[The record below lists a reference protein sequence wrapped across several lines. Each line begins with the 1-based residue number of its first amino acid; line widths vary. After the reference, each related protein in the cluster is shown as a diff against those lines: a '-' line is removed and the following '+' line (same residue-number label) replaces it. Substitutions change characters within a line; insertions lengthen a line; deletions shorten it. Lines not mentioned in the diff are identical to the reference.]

1 MLVNEKSKLMFDF
14 EASEDLK
21 EDLSKFTEKS
31 AFMSTAKKCAVEAVG
46 TFFLCS
52 SIALTHGEPLA
63 PLAIGLSLAVMVFAF
78 GHISGGHFNPAV
90 TLAVFIRGG
99 IDYLSALSYTVAQLV
114 GAFLGAA
121 IQKEIYISAVV
132 TEAQPATDI
141 ISFYPKSSAPFGTAL
156 ICEAMFTFALAIV
169 VLNVATTKA
178 QEKNSFFGLAIGMT
192 VTVGAVAVGGVS
204 GGAFNPAIG
213 IALPAVHGITE
224 DLVLYVLGPCLGAAT
239 AAVFFRMTVDE
250 KELKKE

>member
-1 MLVNEKSKLMFDF
+1 MFDF

-21 EDLSKFTEKS
+21 EDFEKFTEKS

-52 SIALTHGEPLA
+52 SIALQSGGNPVAT
-63 PLAIGLSLAVMVFAF
+63 GLTLAVMIYAF

-99 IDYLSALSYTVAQLV
+99 IDYLSALSYAVAQLV

-121 IQKEIYISAVV
+121 IQKEIFRANLDNQSFKTSYPH
-132 TEAQPATDI
+132 PAAN
-141 ISFYPKSSAPFGTAL
+141 APFGTAL
-156 ICEAMFTFALAIV
+156 ICEAVFTFALAIV

-192 VTVGAVAVGGVS
+192 VTVGAIAVGGIS
-204 GGAFNPAIG
+204 GGAFNPAAG

-224 DLVLYVLGPCLGAAT
+224 DLTLYVLGPCLGAVT

>member
-1 MLVNEKSKLMFDF
+1 MLVNETSKLMFDF
-14 EASEDLK
+14 EASEDIK
-21 EDLSKFTEKS
+21 EDLTKFTKKP
-31 AFMSTAKKCAVEAVG
+31 ALTSTVKKCVVEAVG

-52 SIALTHGEPLA
+52 TIALIHSKPEEPLLA
-63 PLAIGLSLAVMVFAF
+63 PLAIGLSLAVMIFAF

-99 IDYLSALSYTVAQLV
+99 IDYLSALSYAVSQLV

-121 IQKEIYISAVV
+121 IQKEIYRAATGPSALTVY
-132 TEAQPATDI
+132 PHSATD
-141 ISFYPKSSAPFGTAL
+141 APFVTAL

-192 VTVGAVAVGGVS
+192 VTVGAIAVGGIS
-204 GGAFNPAIG
+204 GGAFNPAVG

-224 DLVLYVLGPCLGAAT
+224 DLPLYVLGPCIGAGAA
-239 AAVFFRMTVDE
+239 ALFFRMTVDE

>member
-1 MLVNEKSKLMFDF
+1 MFDF

-21 EDLSKFTEKS
+21 EDFSKFTEKS

-52 SIALTHGEPLA
+52 SIALQSDTNPDPLVS
-63 PLAIGLSLAVMVFAF
+63 LAIGLSLAVMIYAF

-99 IDYLSALSYTVAQLV
+99 IDYLSALSYVVAQLV
-114 GAFLGAA
+114 GAFLSAA
-121 IQKEIYISAVV
+121 IQKEIFRAVV
-132 TEAQPATDI
+132 SQNVADAHGTVPT
-141 ISFYPKSSAPFGTAL
+141 SFYPKSTAPFGTAL

-192 VTVGAVAVGGVS
+192 VTVGAIAVGGVS
-204 GGAFNPAIG
+204 GGAFNPAVG

-224 DLVLYVLGPCLGAAT
+224 DLILYVLGPCLGAAT

-250 KELKKE
+250 QELKKE

>member
-21 EDLSKFTEKS
+21 EDLSNFTEKS
-31 AFMSTAKKCAVEAVG
+31 AFISTAKKCAVEAVG

-121 IQKEIYISAVV
+121 IQKEIFKAVV
-132 TEAQPATDI
+132 SEAQPATDI

-204 GGAFNPAIG
+204 GGAFNPAVG

>member
-121 IQKEIYISAVV
+121 IQKEIFKAVV
-132 TEAQPATDI
+132 SEAQPATDI

-192 VTVGAVAVGGVS
+192 VMVGAVAVGGVS
-204 GGAFNPAIG
+204 GGAFNPAVG

>member
-1 MLVNEKSKLMFDF
+1 
-14 EASEDLK
+14 
-21 EDLSKFTEKS
+21 
-31 AFMSTAKKCAVEAVG
+31 MSTAKKCAVEAVG

-121 IQKEIYISAVV
+121 IQKEIFKAVV
-132 TEAQPATDI
+132 SEAQPATDI

-192 VTVGAVAVGGVS
+192 VTVGAVAVRGVS

>member
-1 MLVNEKSKLMFDF
+1 MFDF

-21 EDLSKFTEKS
+21 GDLKDYIEKP
-31 AFMSTAKKCAVEAVG
+31 AFKSTVKKCAVEAVG

-52 SIALTHGEPLA
+52 SIALIRHDVVLA
-63 PLAIGLSLAVMVFAF
+63 PLAVGLSLAVMIFAF

-99 IDYLSALSYTVAQLV
+99 IDYLSALEYAVSQLV

-121 IQKEIYISAVV
+121 IQKEIFRAAHADQSLTTTYPQSA
-132 TEAQPATDI
+132 TN
-141 ISFYPKSSAPFGTAL
+141 APFGTAL
-156 ICEAMFTFALAIV
+156 ICEAMITFALAIV

-192 VTVGAVAVGGVS
+192 VTVGAIAVGDIS

-224 DLVLYVLGPCLGAAT
+224 DLLLYTLGPCIGAAA